1 MVKSLCSRLFLLPVL
16 GVVFMSVF
24 HTQAAHAIEEP
35 RFQVER
41 VLEPKRIEL
50 RRYEP
55 YVVAE
60 VTVPGPAEQAGNQGF
75 SYLGGYIFGRNQ
87 GDRKI
92 AMTAPVTQA
101 AQPVKI
107 AMTAPVAQAR
117 ADSGAG
123 YVVQF
128 MMPSSFTMDTLPLPT
143 DPKVRLKEV
152 PGQRVIAVM
161 YSGTWSQN
169 NYDEHLTLL
178 KAAAEKAGLK
188 TQGEPVY
195 ARYDAPWVPWFM
207 RRNEIWLG
215 VVE

>member
-16 GVVFMSVF
+16 GVVVMSVF

-60 VTVPGPAEQAGNQGF
+60 VTVPGPAQQAGNQGF

-87 GDRKI
+87 GDR
-92 AMTAPVTQA
+92 
-101 AQPVKI
+101 KI

-161 YSGTWSQN
+161 YSGTWSQS

-178 KAAAEKAGLK
+178 KAAAEEAGLK